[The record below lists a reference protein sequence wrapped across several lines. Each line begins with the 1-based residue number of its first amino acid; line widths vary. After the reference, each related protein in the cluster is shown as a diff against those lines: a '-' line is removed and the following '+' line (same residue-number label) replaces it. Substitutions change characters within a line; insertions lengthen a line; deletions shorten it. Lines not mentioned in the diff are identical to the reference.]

1 MTMSEAMMD
10 GLTLMSDVLGG
21 SRKKVDE
28 KLVKAYLFVV
38 VEDGLLPADIE
49 AAARHFSRDGEG
61 MFPAGPV
68 FRKECLR
75 QKYNREVREERL
87 RYEAKTAYK
96 DDLYAD
102 EHDPIATKAETRAA
116 INAVLERL
124 ARKPNPLT
132 DRPRVANPQDQIRT
146 MRGLE

>member
-1 MTMSEAMMD
+1 MTMAEAMMD

-38 VEDGLLPADIE
+38 GEDELLPMDIE
-49 AAARHFSRDGEG
+49 SAARYFSRDGEG

-75 QKYNREVREERL
+75 QKYKRE
-87 RYEAKTAYK
+87 RYEAGLKYEAKMAYK

-102 EHDPIATKAETRAA
+102 EHDPIPNKEEAHRIIQGVIQKLTR
-116 INAVLERL
+116 
-124 ARKPNPLT
+124 KFNPLT
-132 DRPRVANPQDQIRT
+132 DRKRT
-146 MRGLE
+146 PDPKEQVRMMRESG